1 MKASYILEQGG
12 PEVFRYGELPDPVA
26 GQGEVV
32 IDVYAASVNGAD
44 WKVRSGSYNS
54 ISNFPYILGR
64 DFSGVISEVGPNV
77 DDFRVGDEVFGVCDD
92 GQEGAYAE
100 KISVKAS
107 IIADKPD
114 TITHYEA
121 AALALTGLT
130 AIISIQETLKLTS
143 GERILITGG
152 AGGVASLAIQ
162 ISKNIGAYVLT
173 TTSAS
178 NINYVRSLGADVI
191 IDYKNDEVNEMAKDC
206 DALFETVGGDVAITS
221 PNVLKKGGRAA
232 FIASGPEVPR
242 VDRRDIDL
250 LRPNV
255 GRDRHFLERVISLY
269 ETKAIRLPEIKTF
282 DLSESEAAHRI
293 SEGRHFRGK
302 LILVTK

>member
-1 MKASYILEQGG
+1 M
-12 PEVFRYGELPDPVA
+12 
-26 GQGEVV
+26 
-32 IDVYAASVNGAD
+32 
-44 WKVRSGSYNS
+44 
-54 ISNFPYILGR
+54 
-64 DFSGVISEVGPNV
+64 SEVGPNV
-77 DDFRVGDEVFGVCDD
+77 DDFRVGDEVFGVCDV

-191 IDYKNDEVNEMAKDC
+191 IDYKNEQQ
-206 DALFETVGGDVAITS
+206 
-221 PNVLKKGGRAA
+221 
-232 FIASGPEVPR
+232 
-242 VDRRDIDL
+242 
-250 LRPNV
+250 
-255 GRDRHFLERVISLY
+255 
-269 ETKAIRLPEIKTF
+269 
-282 DLSESEAAHRI
+282 
-293 SEGRHFRGK
+293 
-302 LILVTK
+302 